1 MHWPHSS
8 YSLTRNAIDGKDAH
22 ITCGLRISLS
32 SLKLR
37 GVFLTTYMCLGVG
50 IQRDSSA
57 DELENGARKN
67 GGSFGRKE
75 KHTWGGMG
83 EEASRGCIAAAGT
96 NALF

>member
-1 MHWPHSS
+1 M
-8 YSLTRNAIDGKDAH
+8 
-22 ITCGLRISLS
+22 CM
-32 SLKLR
+32 
-37 GVFLTTYMCLGVG
+37 GVD

-75 KHTWGGMG
+75 KHTWGGVWG
-83 EEASRGCIAAAGT
+83 EASRGCIAAAGT

>member
-1 MHWPHSS
+1 M
-8 YSLTRNAIDGKDAH
+8 
-22 ITCGLRISLS
+22 CM
-32 SLKLR
+32 
-37 GVFLTTYMCLGVG
+37 GVD

-83 EEASRGCIAAAGT
+83 RRLRAGASLLLEPM
-96 NALF
+96 LFSDIPAHAR